1 MRKLLPFMLLLFFA
15 PVAAYGQT
23 CSGSESLM
31 RHVYSPDRLI
41 PTDKGCITVTGTVI
55 AKVPEKDG
63 DFHYRL
69 KLDRGQGRGLVNAM
83 NKTKTQR
90 GFLVFEP
97 ICIGKVTQK
106 DAKPFCR
113 NFHQKITLPNK
124 GDRVSVTGMHVRDEK
139 HGWLELHPVT
149 SIVVLH

>member
-1 MRKLLPFMLLLFFA
+1 MRKLLPLALFLFLA
-15 PVAAYGQT
+15 PIVADGQT

-31 RHVYSPDRLI
+31 RHIYSPDRLV

-55 AKVPEKDG
+55 GKIPEKDG
-63 DFHYRL
+63 DFHYQL
-69 KLDRGQGRGLVNAM
+69 KLDRGQGRGLVNAK
-83 NKTKTQR
+83 NRTKKLR

-106 DAKPFCR
+106 NAKPFCK

-124 GDRVSVTGMHVRDEK
+124 GDRVSVTGIHVLDTK

-149 SIVVLH
+149 SIVVLP